1 MNRRIACVSS
11 CALGALLVS
20 ASGASAEF
28 LFGVEYNG
36 PTDLFN
42 VDQSSGAMT
51 SIGPTGRNDLGD
63 LTSDPRDASF
73 RLWTNRIGTNEL
85 IRLNPLTGAEE
96 SAVAMDS
103 EDPIVSLAFDTV
115 TGKLYGNSSV
125 GYGAGFEALYEIDP
139 DTGATTFIGRILFDN
154 VYALAFDQSGTLFGV
169 SDVNNELITISTAS
183 GNGALVA
190 TLQVGSVFDIAS
202 RPSDD
207 TMFLA
212 DSGTGRLWTL
222 DTGNGNVFDVGPF
235 TGAVQNN
242 VVGLAFGPVPAPG
255 VVSLGAIFAAG
266 AARRR
271 ARR

>member
-1 MNRRIACVSS
+1 MNRFALVST

-20 ASGASAEF
+20 ASAASGEF
-28 LFGVEYNG
+28 LFGIEYSSS
-36 PTDLFN
+36 TDLFDVN
-42 VDQSSGAMT
+42 QSNGALT
-51 SIGPTGRNDLGD
+51 SIGATGRDGLGD
-63 LTSDPRDASF
+63 LTSDPREASF
-73 RLWTNRIGTNEL
+73 RVWANRIGSNEL
-85 IRLNPLTGAEE
+85 VRLNPLTGAEE

-125 GYGAGFEALYEIDP
+125 GFGAGFEALYEIDP
-139 DTGATTFIGRILFDN
+139 DTGATTFVGRILFDN

-169 SDVNNELITISTAS
+169 SDVNDELITISTAS

-190 TLQVGSVFDIAS
+190 ALQLGFVFDIAS

-222 DTGNGNVFDVGPF
+222 DTGNGDVFDVGPF

-255 VVSLGAIFAAG
+255 VIGVGVVAMAG
-266 AARRR
+266 VARRR
-271 ARR
+271 SRA

>member
-1 MNRRIACVSS
+1 MNRRIASVSS

-20 ASGASAEF
+20 ASAASGEF
-28 LFGVEYNG
+28 LFGIEYSG
-36 PTDLFN
+36 QTDLFDVN
-42 VDQSSGAMT
+42 QSNGSLT
-51 SIGPTGRNDLGD
+51 SIGATGRDDLGD

-73 RLWTNRIGTNEL
+73 RVWANRIGSNEL
-85 IRLNPLTGAEE
+85 VRLNPLTGAEV

-154 VYALAFDQSGTLFGV
+154 VYALAFDQAGTLFGV
-169 SDVNNELITISTAS
+169 SDATNELITISTAS

-190 TLQVGSVFDIAS
+190 PIQLPEVFDIAS
-202 RPSDD
+202 RPSDG

-212 DSGTGRLWTL
+212 DSSSDRLWTL
-222 DTGNGNVFDVGPF
+222 DTGNGNVFDVGAFAADP
-235 TGAVQNN
+235 TN

-255 VVSLGAIFAAG
+255 VIGVGVLAAAG
-266 AARRR
+266 VARRR
-271 ARR
+271 SRA